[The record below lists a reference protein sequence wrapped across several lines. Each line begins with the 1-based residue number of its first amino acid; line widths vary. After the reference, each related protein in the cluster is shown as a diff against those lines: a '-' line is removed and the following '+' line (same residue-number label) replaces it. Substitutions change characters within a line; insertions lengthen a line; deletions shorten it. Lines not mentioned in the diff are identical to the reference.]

1 MQRFLAPFLFV
12 VALLALQ
19 GCENDPEEVEALSKK
34 VIEVETG
41 RNIQGIF
48 SQTATLKAVLT
59 APEMLRV
66 RGDTIYVE
74 FPASIHVDFYN
85 EEGVLES
92 VVEARY
98 AKYLEAF
105 GKVLLQDS
113 VLVYNFKG
121 DTLRS
126 KSLWWVQQEERF
138 FTEDSVWIRTPTQR
152 IDGTG
157 LTAKADFSQYT
168 ILNARGPVEV
178 PDSLDAGVY

>member
-1 MQRFLAPFLFV
+1 M
-12 VALLALQ
+12 VATLLVLH

-41 RNIQGIF
+41 KNIQGIF

-59 APEMLRV
+59 AAEMRRV
-66 RGDTIYVE
+66 RSDTIYVE
-74 FPASIHVDFYN
+74 FPSSIHVDFYN
-85 EEGVLES
+85 DQGVLES
-92 VVEARY
+92 VVEAKY

-105 GKVLLQDS
+105 GRIYLRDS

-121 DTLRS
+121 DTLRA
-126 KSLWWVQQEERF
+126 KDLWWVQQEERF

-152 IDGTG
+152 IDGSG

-178 PDSLDAGVY
+178 PDSLDAGVH